1 MRSVSDLGV
10 RLSGVA
16 VGILLQAL
24 AGCSD
29 PNSPSTG
36 AIEVTVT
43 TVGAE
48 RHPNGYSVGLDGG
61 AGQLVAVN
69 GSVTVTGLKAG
80 DHTVVLGDIAPC
92 TLNGSNPRNVSV
104 VAGSTTQVAFALSC
118 SSAVSVAGVWDW
130 TERISPPGGYTCSDT
145 GSYAFAQ
152 VGPSFTGTSDQ
163 VGSCS
168 GFGNVI
174 DNTRSDPL
182 SSGLVFTGDS
192 LRFKVVACV
201 YRGVVSGDPPSS
213 ISGVVSCD
221 TLNRPQGTWQAHPGG
236 PPATVTVSPD
246 SLRKLVGDSGQLT
259 VALRDAAGSRVFR
272 RPISWS
278 SGNPTVATVDL
289 TGMVKAVGAGKTG
302 ITASA
307 GGASGTGKV
316 GVELGGIF
324 RITSLTGGTDLDPTG
339 YVLAAGGVARRV
351 GVNTTGDL
359 PRLFAGTYSVGLSDV
374 ASNCTVSG
382 DDPRMLAVTEGA
394 TTTSTFQVTCVHT
407 TKLALSSY
415 GSVGVIYADGSN
427 LVTLAAGSAPSWSPD
442 ESRIA
447 FSCAGSGGAYDICT
461 VSPDGTALVRV
472 TSEQSPGF
480 IDAAWKRD
488 GSKIAAGS
496 RRGGSLE
503 LYVMNPDGSGAMPIT
518 RNVGYRGRPAW
529 SPDGTK
535 IAFDCQVDAGN
546 DDICVINA
554 DGTGFA
560 RLTSDPAADAAAAW
574 KPDGSQIAFA
584 TSRYGA
590 FEVVLMSS
598 EGGGVARINGGTPGL
613 DPAWSRDGAKIAFSR
628 EDGGCDPDNGC
639 YDSYDLYVMNAD
651 GSALVQLSSAGD
663 DHEPDWRP

>member
-1 MRSVSDLGV
+1 MRSVNDLGV
-10 RLSGVA
+10 RRGGVA
-16 VGILLQAL
+16 LGILLQAL

-29 PNSPSTG
+29 PTGASTG
-36 AIEVTVT
+36 VIKT
-43 TVGAE
+43 
-48 RHPNGYSVGLDGG
+48 
-61 AGQLVAVN
+61 
-69 GSVTVTGLKAG
+69 
-80 DHTVVLGDIAPC
+80 
-92 TLNGSNPRNVSV
+92 VSV
-104 VAGSTTQVAFALSC
+104 V
-118 SSAVSVAGVWDW
+118 GVWDW
-130 TERISPPGGYTCSDT
+130 TERISPSGGYTCSDT

-163 VGSCS
+163 VGTCS
-168 GFGNVI
+168 GSGNVI
-174 DNTRSDPL
+174 DNARSDLL
-182 SSGLVFTGDS
+182 SGGLVYAGDS
-192 LRFKVVACV
+192 VRFAVATCV
-201 YRGVVSGDPPSS
+201 YHGVVSGDPADS
-213 ISGVVSCD
+213 ISGVVTCD
-221 TLNRPQGTWQAHPGG
+221 TLTRPQGTWQAHPGG

-246 SLRKLVGDSGQLT
+246 SLRQLVGDSARLA
-259 VALRDAAGSRVFR
+259 VVLRDAAGSRVFR
-272 RPISWS
+272 RPITWS
-278 SGNPTVATVDL
+278 SSNPTAATVDL
-289 TGMVKAVGAGKTG
+289 TGMVKAVGAGKTT

-307 GGASGTGKV
+307 GGASGAGKV
-316 GVELGGIF
+316 VVELGGIF
-324 RITSLTGGTDLDPTG
+324 RITNVTGGTDLDPTG
-339 YVLAAGGVARRV
+339 YVLRAGGVLRGGV
-351 GVNTTGDL
+351 GVNTTADL
-359 PRLFAGTYSVGLSDV
+359 PRLFAGTYSVALSDV

-382 DDPRMLAVTEGA
+382 DNPRMLAVTEGA

-427 LVTLAAGSAPSWSPD
+427 LVTIAAGSAPSWSPD

-480 IDAAWKRD
+480 IDAAWKPD
-488 GSKIAAGS
+488 GSQIAAGS

-554 DGTGFA
+554 DGTRFA

-590 FEVVLMSS
+590 FEIVLMSS

-639 YDSYDLYVMNAD
+639 YDSYDVYVMNAD